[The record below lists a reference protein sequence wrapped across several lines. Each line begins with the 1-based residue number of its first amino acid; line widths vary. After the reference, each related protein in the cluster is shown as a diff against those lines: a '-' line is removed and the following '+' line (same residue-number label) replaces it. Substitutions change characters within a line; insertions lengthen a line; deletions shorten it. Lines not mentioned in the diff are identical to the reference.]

1 MSTRTAL
8 LDHAESLARTRGID
22 AFSFGDIASRQGI
35 KKASVHYHFATKPQL
50 ALALIKRYVDAFFVR
65 LPKSGTAAQ
74 RMEAFLAHY
83 RNTLGAG
90 EQTCLCVAF
99 AAGRHSLS
107 PDVIAELN
115 RFHNEATY
123 WLQEVMAQGR
133 RDKTLSSE
141 PDTLAE
147 AAAALA
153 LVEGAQLI
161 ARAAGDRALFDTAT
175 AQLRARLDLPPR

>member
-1 MSTRTAL
+1 MDTRTAL
-8 LDHAESLARTRGID
+8 LDHAETLARTRGLD
-22 AFSFGDIASRQGI
+22 AFSFGDLAERQGI

-65 LPKSGTAAQ
+65 LPKAGTAAQ

-83 RNTLGAG
+83 RATLGAG

-107 PDVIAELN
+107 APVVAELN
-115 RFHNEATY
+115 RFHTEATY

-133 RDKTLSSE
+133 RDKTLPAQ

-161 ARAAGDRALFDTAT
+161 ARAAGDPTLFDTAT
-175 AQLRARLDLPPR
+175 AQLRARLDLPAR